1 MSDAGAGW
9 RWSTLT
15 VNLTGALVMGLL
27 VAWLA
32 TRSTPSPLLRPFVAV
47 GVLGGW
53 TTYSGFALDTH
64 AALDGNDMI
73 GAVGYVLA
81 TIVLGV
87 GASLVGLIAGERWFG
102 PPPRA
107 LNESSTR
114 SVRDTAARRHRWR
127 TRRARPSRGDHPRP
141 PVGRDGIR
149 RDAADQRPGV
159 APARFGRR
167 SGQRRRSPI
176 GCSPCSGSGSAAASL
191 PSPAMRCRWQRPCRS
206 GGSCRA
212 SPT

>member
-1 MSDAGAGW
+1 MSEGGTRAAVLVGGVIGTLGRWFVGTALSDAGAGW

-102 PPPRA
+102 PPSEGAERVVD
-107 LNESSTR
+107 EE
-114 SVRDTAARRHRWR
+114 
-127 TRRARPSRGDHPRP
+127 RP
-141 PVGRDGIR
+141 
-149 RDAADQRPGV
+149 
-159 APARFGRR
+159 
-167 SGQRRRSPI
+167 
-176 GCSPCSGSGSAAASL
+176 
-191 PSPAMRCRWQRPCRS
+191 
-206 GGSCRA
+206 
-212 SPT
+212 